1 MKPDQIIRSSVS
13 SAMSVTAKVLSV
25 AAEVT
30 TAVARRARPGRSP
43 QGRSARVEQQPATPE
58 AVSPEQ
64 LSEALPETE
73 ATVSPP
79 PTEPVPDGPSHVR
92 TAETHAEEL
101 ALKPASQ
108 VIEAVAELSTD
119 ELGRLYEHE
128 AAHKKRKT
136 VLKAIEKALTP
147 ADGSRHSPSPE
158 PMPEAGGVPT
168 GGGDGTPRPAD
179 AR

>member
-13 SAMSVTAKVLSV
+13 SAMSVTARVLSV

-30 TAVARRARPGRSP
+30 TAVARRARPGRRP
-43 QGRSARVEQQPATPE
+43 QGRSTGVEQQPATPE

-64 LSEALPETE
+64 LSKALPETD

-79 PTEPVPDGPSHVR
+79 PTEPVPDGPSRVR
-92 TAETHAEEL
+92 TAETHTEEL
-101 ALKPASQ
+101 AMRPASE
-108 VIEAVAELSTD
+108 VIEAVAGLSTD

-128 AAHKKRKT
+128 AGHKKRKT

-147 ADGSRHSPSPE
+147 AD
-158 PMPEAGGVPT
+158 
-168 GGGDGTPRPAD
+168 

>member
-13 SAMSVTAKVLSV
+13 TAMSITAKVLSV

-30 TAVARRARPGRSP
+30 TAVARRARPGRTP
-43 QGRSARVEQQPATPE
+43 QATSARVEQQPAAPE
-58 AVSPEQ
+58 SVSPEQ
-64 LSEALPETE
+64 LADPLPETE

-79 PTEPVPDGPSHVR
+79 PTEPVPNGPSHVR

-101 ALKPASQ
+101 ARKPASE
-108 VIEAVAELSTD
+108 VIEAIAGLSTD

-128 AAHKKRKT
+128 AGHKKRKT
-136 VLKAIEKALTP
+136 VLKAIEQALTP
-147 ADGSRHSPSPE
+147 ANGSRQSPSPE

-168 GGGDGTPRPAD
+168 GGADGAPRPAD

>member
-13 SAMSVTAKVLSV
+13 SAMSITAKVLSV

-43 QGRSARVEQQPATPE
+43 QGSSAREQRPAAPSD
-58 AVSPEQ
+58 VSPEQ
-64 LSEALPETE
+64 LSQPLPETE

-92 TAETHAEEL
+92 TAETHAGEL
-101 ALKPASQ
+101 AGKPASE
-108 VIEAVAELSTD
+108 VIEAVAGLSTD

-128 AAHKKRKT
+128 AGHKKRKT

-147 ADGSRHSPSPE
+147 ANGSRQSPSPE

-168 GGGDGTPRPAD
+168 GGADGAPRPAD